1 MGRGI
6 AQAIAQAGYK
16 TILFDINSEVLS
28 LAETQIRT
36 SLEQSVTRQK
46 LSGDEAKAV
55 MGNIQFTNSIRDC
68 RADLVIEAALEKLET
83 KQKLFL
89 ELAAINS
96 EDCIL
101 TTNTSSLAVTDIAA
115 MIPSPGRFAGLHFF
129 NPAPLM
135 KLVEVVQTKFTSQD
149 IIDNLC
155 DFVLSI
161 NKIPVIC
168 QDAPGFIVNHVARP
182 YYLEALRLLE
192 QGIEPSLIDDIMEA
206 TGFKMGPFRLMDLIG
221 NDINY
226 AVSVS
231 VYNAMGKPP
240 RLAPSDVQKQLVEN
254 NKLGCKS
261 GVGFYPY

>member
-16 TILFDINSEVLS
+16 TILFDINANVLS
-28 LAETQIRT
+28 LAETQIRS
-36 SLEQSVTRQK
+36 SLDQLVTKQK
-46 LSGDEAKAV
+46 LSDSEAKAA
-55 MGNIQFTNSIRDC
+55 MGNIQFTNSIKAC
-68 RADLVIEAALEKLET
+68 KSDLVIEAALEELET
-83 KQKLFL
+83 KKKLFL

-96 EDCIL
+96 ENCIL
-101 TTNTSSLAVTDIAA
+101 ATNTSSLAVTDIAA
-115 MIPSPGRFAGLHFF
+115 MIPSPWRFAGLHFF
-129 NPAPLM
+129 NPATMM
-135 KLVEVVQTKFTSQD
+135 KLVEVVQTKFTSQEA
-149 IIDNLC
+149 INILRE
-155 DFVLSI
+155 FVLSI
-161 NKIPVIC
+161 KKIPVLC

-192 QGIEPSLIDDIMEA
+192 QGIEPTLIDDIMEA

-231 VYNAMGKPP
+231 VYNALGKPS
-240 RLAPSDVQKQLVEN
+240 RLEPSEAQKQLVEN
-254 NKLGCKS
+254 NKLGRKS

>member
-6 AQAIAQAGYK
+6 AQAIAQAGYH
-16 TILFDINSEVLS
+16 TILFDINADVLS
-28 LAETQIRT
+28 LAETQIRS
-36 SLEQSVTRQK
+36 SLEQLVTKQK
-46 LSGDEAKAV
+46 LSASEAKAV
-55 MGNIQFTNSIRDC
+55 IENIQFTNSIKAC
-68 RADLVIEAALEKLET
+68 RSDLVIEAALEELNT
-83 KQKLFL
+83 KKKLFL

-96 EDCIL
+96 EECIL
-101 TTNTSSLAVTDIAA
+101 ATNTSSLAVTDIAA
-115 MIPSPGRFAGLHFF
+115 MIPSPRRFAGLHFF
-129 NPAPLM
+129 NPATMM
-135 KLVEVVQTKFTSQD
+135 KLVEVVQTRFTSEEV
-149 IIDNLC
+149 INILR

-161 NKIPVIC
+161 KKIPVLC

-231 VYNAMGKPP
+231 VYNALGKPP
-240 RLAPSDVQKQLVEN
+240 RLEPSDAQKQLVEH
-254 NKLGCKS
+254 NKLGRKS